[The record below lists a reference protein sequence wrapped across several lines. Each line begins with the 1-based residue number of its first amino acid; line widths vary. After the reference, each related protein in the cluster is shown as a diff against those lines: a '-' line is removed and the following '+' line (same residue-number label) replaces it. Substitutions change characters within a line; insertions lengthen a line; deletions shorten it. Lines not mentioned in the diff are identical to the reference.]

1 MDADFARRVADAT
14 SDGTGLAVATVVKVQ
29 GSSPGKVGFKMLVYR
44 DLTVFGSVGGG
55 EMERRAIAAAQKSA
69 TEGAFV
75 AHFEMMGARD
85 EASGTGMICG
95 GSADVLIEP
104 VQQRDKLYIFGG
116 GHVGMAL
123 SRLAKTVGF
132 HVIVYDNRDE
142 WANKD
147 KHPEADEIICAPYGE
162 AKARVRTGPSVYL
175 VVVTHGH
182 INDEEV
188 LRAFVDSEHAY
199 LGVIGSKAK
208 ARKILTQLRD
218 QGIAE
223 QVLTNVH
230 LPIGLDLGG
239 DTAAEIAV
247 CIVAQL
253 MAIRAGK
260 TSIRF
265 SLNPLREEASQ

>member
-1 MDADFARRVADAT
+1 MDAEFARRVADAT
-14 SDGTGLAVATVVKVQ
+14 SDGSGLAVATVIRVQ

-55 EMERRAIAAAQKSA
+55 EIERRTIAAAQKSV
-69 TEGAFV
+69 TEGTFV
-75 AHFEMMGARD
+75 ARFEMMGTKD
-85 EASGTGMICG
+85 ETSGTGMICG
-95 GSADVLIEP
+95 GSAEVLIEP
-104 VQQRDKLYIFGG
+104 VQRANTLYIFGG

-123 SRLAKTVGF
+123 SSLAKTVGF
-132 HVIVYDNRDE
+132 RVVVYDNRPE
-142 WANKD
+142 WANKE
-147 KHPEADEIICAPYGE
+147 KHPEADEIICAPYDE
-162 AKARVRTGPSVYL
+162 AKARVQPNAAAYL

-182 INDEEV
+182 VNDEEV
-188 LRAFVDSEHAY
+188 LRAFLASEHAY

-208 ARKILTQLRD
+208 ARKILDQLRD
-218 QGIAE
+218 EGIGD
-223 QVLTNVH
+223 QVLKNVH

-260 TSIRF
+260 TSVRF
-265 SLNPLREEASQ
+265 SLNPLREEARP